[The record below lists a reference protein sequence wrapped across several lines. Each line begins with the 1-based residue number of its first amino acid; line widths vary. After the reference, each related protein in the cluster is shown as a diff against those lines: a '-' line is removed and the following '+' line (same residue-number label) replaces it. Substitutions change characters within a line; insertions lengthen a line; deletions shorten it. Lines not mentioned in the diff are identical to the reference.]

1 MNQII
6 LWSFREQSNY
16 VPLLNYLQNQWYNKM
31 FKSRFNDWCKEKIRS
46 EKSLKYP
53 KPYGF
58 VYRLSGVGL
67 DWLKKVLQ
75 DCTKKSKSYDG
86 QNFKLLNIIFV
97 IIK

>member
-1 MNQII
+1 MI
-6 LWSFREQSNY
+6 
-16 VPLLNYLQNQWYNKM
+16 YNKCSNPDLTIDAR
-31 FKSRFNDWCKEKIRS
+31 KKIRS

-58 VYRLSGVGL
+58 VFRLSGVGL

-86 QNFKLLNIIFV
+86 QNFKLLNII
-97 IIK
+97 